1 MNHYQHLLHGAG
13 VALLLLSA
21 NAMAAVSADQ
31 AAQLGST
38 LTPTGAERAGNA
50 DGSIP
55 AWTGGLASNVGSVDE
70 RGFRS
75 NPFKDEKPLF
85 TIDASNVEQY
95 KDKLSVGQQAMF
107 KRYPQSFKMN
117 VYPTHRSLAMTDDIY
132 AETRKNATTT
142 QLTADGYGIQ
152 NYFRGVAFPIPQ
164 SGAELI
170 WNHLVRPSGSGY
182 HRLTITAVPEANG
195 RYTPNAML
203 QEAQVASYLPDYDKL
218 ENKNLSL
225 FYKLRNISPAIYAG
239 NVFVTHDTFNPVAE
253 PRSAWSYNAGQ
264 RRVRRAPQIAYDGP
278 SSTGGAQHTADNFTM
293 FNGAIDHYN
302 WKIVGKRELYIPYNN
317 YALEDPSLKYDDII
331 KPGHLNP
338 QYVRYE
344 LHRVWV
350 LEATL
355 KEGQRHMYAKRE
367 MYIDEDSWAISLV
380 DHYDSRGNFWR
391 LSEAY
396 LTELY
401 DIKVMAM
408 PIESCYDVQN
418 GRYFTAGLRNEET
431 TKAEYNWSAP
441 FSNFSP
447 NSLRTSGV
455 R

>member
-1 MNHYQHLLHGAG
+1 MKNYMHLLQGAG
-13 VALLLLSA
+13 VALMLLNAS
-21 NAMAAVSADQ
+21 AMAAVSPD
-31 AAQLGST
+31 AAARLGKE
-38 LTPTGAERAGNA
+38 LTPMGAERAGNA
-50 DGSIP
+50 DGTIP
-55 AWTGGLASNVGSVDE
+55 EWTGGLPTNIGGVDE
-70 RGFRS
+70 RGFRE
-75 NPFKDEKPLF
+75 NIFKDEKPLF
-85 TIDASNVEQY
+85 TIDASNYAQY

-107 KRYPQSFKMN
+107 NRYPQTFKMN
-117 VYPTHRSLAMTDDIY
+117 VYPTHRTLALTDDIY
-132 AETRKNATTT
+132 AETKKNATAT
-142 QLTADGYGIQ
+142 QLTADGFGIQ

-170 WNHLVRPSGSGY
+170 WNHLARPMGSGY
-182 HRLTITAVPEANG
+182 RRQTITAVPEANG

-203 QEAQVASYLPDYDKL
+203 QELQIASYLTDYGKL
-218 ENKNLSL
+218 ENKNLSG

-239 NVFVTHDTFNPVAE
+239 NVFVTHDSFNPVAA

-278 SSTGGAQHTADNFTM
+278 SSTGGSQHTADNFTM
-293 FNGAIDHYN
+293 FNGAIDRYD
-302 WKIVGKRELYIPYNN
+302 WKIVGKREMYIPYNN
-317 YALEDPSLKYDDII
+317 YALEDPKLKYDDIV

-338 QYVRYE
+338 EYVRYE
-344 LHRVWV
+344 RHRVWV

-355 KEGQRHMYAKRE
+355 REGQRHMYAKRE
-367 MYIDEDSWAISLV
+367 IYIDEDSWAISLV

-396 LTELY
+396 LTQLY

-408 PIESCYDVQN
+408 PIESCYDVVN
-418 GRYFTAGLRNEET
+418 GRYFTAGLRNEES
-431 TKAEYNWSAP
+431 TKAEYNWTAA
-441 FSNFSP
+441 FSEFSP

>member
-1 MNHYQHLLHGAG
+1 MNNYKHLFQGVS
-13 VALLLLSA
+13 VALTLLSVS
-21 NAMAAVSADQ
+21 AMAAVTPEVADQ
-31 AAQLGST
+31 LGKK
-38 LTPTGAERAGNA
+38 LTPMGAERAGNA

-55 AWTGGLASNVGSVDE
+55 EWTGGLPTNIGSVDE
-70 RGFRS
+70 RGFRQ
-75 NPFKDEKPLF
+75 NIFKDEKPLL
-85 TIDASNVEQY
+85 TIDASNYGQY

-107 KRYPQSFKMN
+107 TRYPKTFKMH
-117 VYPTHRSLAMTDDIY
+117 VYPTHRTLALTDDVY
-132 AETRKNATTT
+132 ADTKKNATTT
-142 QLTADGYGIQ
+142 QLTSDGFGIQ

-164 SGAELI
+164 NGNELI
-170 WNHLVRPSGSGY
+170 WNHLTRPIGSGY
-182 HRLTITAVPEANG
+182 RRTTITAVPEADG
-195 RYTPNAML
+195 KFTANAML
-203 QEAQVASYLPDYDKL
+203 QELQIASYLTDYDKL
-218 ENKNLSL
+218 ENKNLAG
-225 FYKLRNISPAIYAG
+225 FYKLRNLSPAIYAG
-239 NVFVTHDTFNPVAE
+239 NVFVTHDSFNPVAE

-293 FNGAIDHYN
+293 FNGATDRYD
-302 WKIVGKRELYIPYNN
+302 WKIVGKREMYIPYNN
-317 YALEDPSLKYDDII
+317 YALEDPKLTYDDIV

-338 QYVRYE
+338 EYVRYE

-355 KEGQRHMYAKRE
+355 REGKRHMYAKRE
-367 MYIDEDSWAISLV
+367 MYLDEDSWSISLV
-380 DHYDSRGNFWR
+380 DHYDNRGNFWR

-396 LTELY
+396 LTQLY

-408 PIESCYDVQN
+408 PIESCYDIVN
-418 GRYFTAGLRNEET
+418 GRYFTAGLRNEVP
-431 TKAEYNWSAP
+431 TKAEYNATAA